1 MSRWPQFAEDE
12 IEAAVR
18 VLRSGRVNAWTGEEV
33 AAFEREF
40 AAFLGCRRAVAVAN
54 GTLALELALSALGI
68 GPGDRVVVTPRSF
81 FASASAIVRVGAE
94 PVFADVDRDS
104 QNITAETIA
113 AVLERRVRALVC
125 VHLAGWPCAMG
136 PILELA
142 EAHGLA
148 VVEDCAQAHG
158 AAIDGRRVGT
168 FGHLAAWSFCQDK
181 ILTTGGEGG
190 MVTTDDEDLYRWV
203 WSLKDHGKGYEAVFT
218 RRHPPGFRWLHERF
232 GTNARL
238 TEMQAAIGRRQL
250 LKLPA
255 WLERRAHFAN
265 LLREILGG
273 LAAVRLPWP
282 PAGVRHA
289 WYKFYLF
296 VRPEALAGGWSRDR
310 ILVEAQARGVP
321 CFTGSCPEI
330 YRERAFDG
338 TPFRPPQPLP
348 VAREL
353 GETSLMLEVHPT
365 LTEAEVV
372 RRGEILRELLQAAT
386 R

>member
-40 AAFLGCRRAVAVAN
+40 AAFLGCRRAVALAN
-54 GTLALELALSALGI
+54 GTLALELALLALGI

-104 QNITAETIA
+104 QNLTAETIA
-113 AVLERRVRALVC
+113 AVLDRRVQALVC

-190 MVTTDDEDLYRWV
+190 MVTTDDEDLYRRV

-250 LKLPA
+250 MKLPA
-255 WLERRAHFAN
+255 WLERRAHFAS
-265 LLREILGG
+265 LFREILGG

-372 RRGEILRELLQAAT
+372 RRGEILRALLQEAT